1 MSLHIAADDPTADD
15 VRAVLARHL
24 AFAHEVTPPEG
35 VHALG
40 VDGLAGPDITFFSA
54 RIDGRVVGVG
64 ALKEL
69 DATHAELKSLH
80 TVEEARGR
88 GVGRALVAHLLT
100 AAAERRYGRVSLETG
115 VMDAFAP
122 ARALYAAMG
131 FVPCPPFGEY
141 ASSPTSACMTRA
153 MDGPGD
159 PPAVGPPATTSP
171 EGAATPGDAGS
182 PEAAATPGG
191 RAGRRQG

>member
-1 MSLHIAADDPTADD
+1 M
-15 VRAVLARHL
+15 
-24 AFAHEVTPPEG
+24 
-35 VHALG
+35 
-40 VDGLAGPDITFFSA
+40 
-54 RIDGRVVGVG
+54 G

-88 GVGRALVAHLLT
+88 GIGRALVAHLVT
-100 AAAERRYGRVSLETG
+100 VAAERGYRRVSLETG
-115 VMDAFAP
+115 DMDAFVP

-153 MDGPGD
+153 VDGSGD
-159 PPAVGPPATTSP
+159 PPALGSGATAPSDTAAAPGAMASR
-171 EGAATPGDAGS
+171 GAAAGPGDG
-182 PEAAATPGG
+182 
-191 RAGRRQG
+191 

>member
-88 GVGRALVAHLLT
+88 GIGRALVAHLVT
-100 AAAERRYGRVSLETG
+100 VAAERGYRRVSLETG
-115 VMDAFAP
+115 DMDAFVP

-141 ASSPTSACMTRA
+141 ASSPTSACMTTA
-153 MDGPGD
+153 VDGPGD
-159 PPAVGPPATTSP
+159 PPAVGS
-171 EGAATPGDAGS
+171 GAAAPSDTAAAPGDMASRG
-182 PEAAATPGG
+182 AAAGPGDG
-191 RAGRRQG
+191 